1 MKSLYLMTD
10 ATAAA
15 GAVALVVHLSELVE
29 IVKGVAVLVEDA
41 KNNYDLVRR
50 AEIVRII
57 RQLVLW

>member
-1 MKSLYLMTD
+1 MTD

>member
-1 MKSLYLMTD
+1 MTD

-15 GAVALVVHLSELVE
+15 GAVALVAHLSELVE
-29 IVKGVAVLVEDA
+29 IVKGVAVLAEDV

-50 AEIVRII
+50 AEIVKII